1 MFISVQDCLNVKVK
15 LAKKIEN
22 HIVNST
28 YYVNKH

>member
-1 MFISVQDCLNVKVK
+1 MFVSVQDYLNVKIK

-28 YYVNKH
+28 YYK